1 MEFIETFVQTELNDI
16 LECKCSKTNTKSSD
30 DLKKN
35 FFGAYIHDHTNF
47 RFNPEE
53 RKLLLSIPELLNAA
67 ERLNMN
73 KSQQDDVSKQ
83 WKSNSNWYFPENN
96 GPKQKID
103 DTIVA
108 PLAAMNLM
116 SELNE
121 MGKRNAC
128 RSKYGYRYSNKIK
141 RLAVY
146 QRILSGR
153 KAYDTLQA
161 NAFGLIPSRKAID
174 KYIYRPENIIAEG
187 ELRCNALIAYLNER
201 QLPLWVVLSEDATV
215 VDNRPQYD
223 SRTNQIIGLVPPIN
237 NETGMPQPFAYK
249 AESAEDFLQHFSSAP
264 VSNYINTIMAKPI
277 GDAPAFCLL
286 LFGSDN
292 KYTSKDVSHRWN
304 FITKQLNEIGIGVL
318 AISSDSDPKF
328 NCAMRANSCLGQS
341 SSLFSN
347 SEMFMCGNKM
357 EPPFF
362 TQDPPH
368 IGTKARNLVL
378 KTKANP
384 KRLPFGKE
392 HFIKMAHLQVLVER
406 FNKSEHLLTRSTLN
420 PKDRQNYDSVLKI
433 CDKRVTNMLKKHV
446 DDSAATVIFL
456 DSIILNSIESFMS
469 DKISPLERVEKMW
482 KAVFMAR
489 IWKYFVLKHPRYTLK
504 NHFMSS
510 NLYSC
515 LEQNAHSLVLIIL
528 FLKENNLN
536 HLFIPWFYNS
546 QACEKFYAQMRA
558 LCSTYSMIATCSVK
572 EAVSRVSKIHL
583 LSDIS
588 NDKESG
594 FVFPTSDR
602 IQSLSVQ
609 NSFDLPSKDEI
620 FQSIL
625 KSKNEAIESGIEMGL
640 ITNKSKDKS
649 CECQIQPYTSFKRKT
664 KTFHTENR
672 IPNIPLLHACGAL
685 HLKNYAYKFGNQPV
699 DETSTY
705 VEIPNWDERFVVK
718 KTSLCWILRKET
730 IKSSSDRL
738 LRVMGG
744 PQRKKN
750 YNKKIK
756 PFAKYTSTQSISL
769 KKCKNK
775 IKRKM

>member
-1 MEFIETFVQTELNDI
+1 MG
-16 LECKCSKTNTKSSD
+16 D
-30 DLKKN
+30 DLKRN

-47 RFNPEE
+47 RFDPEE

-67 ERLNMN
+67 ECLNIDE
-73 KSQQDDVSKQ
+73 SQLDDLSKQ
-83 WKSNSNWYFPENN
+83 WKSNSNWFFTENN
-96 GPKQKID
+96 GNTFDKGPTQNID

-108 PLAAMNLM
+108 PLASMNLM
-116 SELNE
+116 SELNK

-128 RSKYGYRYSNKIK
+128 RSKYGYRYSDKIK

-153 KAYDTLQA
+153 KAYGTLHA

-174 KYIYRPENIIAEG
+174 KYIYRPENIIVEG
-187 ELRCNALIAYLNER
+187 ELRCTALLAYLNER

-215 VDNRPQYD
+215 IDNRPQYD

-237 NETGMPQPFAYK
+237 NKTGMPQPFAYK
-249 AESAEDFLQHFSSAP
+249 AENGEDFFQHFASAP
-264 VSNYINTIMAKPI
+264 VSNYINTVMAKPI

-292 KYTSKDVSHRWN
+292 KYTSKDVSYRWN

-341 SSLFSN
+341 SNVFSN
-347 SEMFMCGNKM
+347 SKLFMCGNKM

-362 TQDPPH
+362 VQDTPH
-368 IGTKARNLVL
+368 IGTKARNLLL
-378 KTKANP
+378 KTKANT
-384 KRLPFGKE
+384 KRLPFGEKY
-392 HFIKMAHLQVLVER
+392 FITMAHLQSLVER

-446 DDSAATVIFL
+446 DDSEATVIFL

-489 IWKYFVLKHPRYTLK
+489 IWKYFVLKHPKYTLK

-546 QACEKFYAQMRA
+546 QACEKFFAQMRA

-583 LSDIS
+583 LSEIS

-602 IQSLSVQ
+602 IKSYSAQ
-609 NSFDLPSKDEI
+609 NSFVLPSKDEI

-625 KSKNEAIESGIEMGL
+625 KCKNEAIESGIELGL
-640 ITNKSKDKS
+640 ITKKSKDKS

-664 KTFHTENR
+664 KIVHTE
-672 IPNIPLLHACGAL
+672 IKFPILPPLHACGAL
-685 HLKNYAYKFGNQPV
+685 HLKNYANKFGDQPV
-699 DETSTY
+699 DKTSTY
-705 VEIPNWDERFVVK
+705 VEIPDCDERFIVK
-718 KTSLCWILRKET
+718 KTSLCWLLRRET

-738 LRVMGG
+738 LRVMSG
-744 PQRKKN
+744 PQRRKGKKKN
-750 YNKKIK
+750 YNIKKK

-769 KKCKNK
+769 KKRKTL
-775 IKRKM
+775 KRKL